1 MALRLGEA
9 LVRERLITHQQL
21 AKALERQVIYG
32 GRLGTNFIE
41 LGYLTEESLVKFL
54 GRVFGVPYADPKAFE
69 GIKREI
75 VETITPEMAER
86 YMVIPIDREPKRLH
100 LAMVNPTDLR
110 VIDEVRFITGYE
122 IVPYIAS
129 ELRLLY
135 ALERYFGIQ
144 RPIRFISVLSG
155 ERGVIPEEVPVSA
168 RGEGPALPEAGKAQ
182 PAPEAVGALE
192 RISQRLVEA
201 KDREEIASIILDF
214 AAADLKRVAL
224 FVVKSNVII
233 GWKAVGGQLADE
245 MMAQIQLPLHQP
257 SIFRT
262 MIDGG
267 EFYHGALLP
276 VPQNIHL
283 LEMMGGEIPQEAIAF
298 PLTIKGKV
306 VCLLYGDNGE
316 KSLLLGDFEDLR
328 KAMIKAS
335 MALEML
341 ILKKKILEM

>member
-9 LVRERLITHQQL
+9 LVRERLITDQQL

-69 GIKREI
+69 GIKREV

-155 ERGVIPEEVPVSA
+155 ERGVIPEEVPVPA
-168 RGEGPALPEAGKAQ
+168 RGEGPALREAGKAQ

-224 FVVKSNVII
+224 FVVKSNAII

-257 SIFRT
+257 SIF
-262 MIDGG
+262 
-267 EFYHGALLP
+267 HGALLP

-316 KSLLLGDFEDLR
+316 KSLLLADFEDLR

>member
-1 MALRLGEA
+1 MGLRLGEA
-9 LVRERLITHQQL
+9 LIKEGLITSQQL

-54 GRVFGVPYADPKAFE
+54 GKVFGLPYADPKVFE

-75 VETITPEMAER
+75 VDAITLEMAER
-86 YMVIPIDREPKRLH
+86 YLVIPIDREPKRLH

-110 VIDEVRFITGYE
+110 VIDEIRFVTGFE

-144 RPIRFISVLSG
+144 RPIRFISIIGDSRDNISG
-155 ERGVIPEEVPVSA
+155 EDAAPGTVLASELAGTEPVS
-168 RGEGPALPEAGKAQ
+168 EAK
-182 PAPEAVGALE
+182 PLDKL
-192 RISQRLVEA
+192 SQRLVEA
-201 KDREEIASIILDF
+201 KDREEIASVILES
-214 AAADLKRVAL
+214 ASASLKRVAL
-224 FVVKSNVII
+224 FVVKSNSIV
-233 GWKAVGGQLADE
+233 GWKGLGDQLSDE
-245 MMAQIQLPLHQP
+245 MMAQIELPLHQP

-262 MIDGG
+262 VIVAK
-267 EFYHGALLP
+267 EFYQGAFLS
-276 VPQNIHL
+276 VPQNLHF
-283 LEMMGGEIPQEAIAF
+283 LEMMGNEVPQEAIAF
-298 PLTIKGKV
+298 PLTIKGRV
-306 VCLLYGDNGE
+306 VCILYGDDGD
-316 KSLLLGDFEDLR
+316 KSLLLGDFDELKR
-328 KAMIKAS
+328 VLLKAS